1 MNQKVII
8 SKLSI
13 SVKKKRLEMSK
24 VTHPKQIR
32 QYTLSADLG
41 HGAYSTVCKAFSKT
55 ARRNFAIKIFPK
67 TNLREQGGS
76 ERFQREINSMAC
88 LRHEN
93 LVALYD
99 FFWDDNNFYMVIDYC
114 PGGELFDYIVKH
126 DHLEEPVAALVFK
139 QIVSA
144 IHYCHSKGVAHRD
157 LKPENV
163 LIDRFPHIKVSDFG
177 LCGFINTNEMMKTF
191 CGSPAYCAPECLS
204 KIQYDGRLSDV
215 WSLGT
220 ILYAMVTG
228 DNPWNCS
235 NTSKM
240 IQQILAGNYT
250 VPDFLSEDCKSLIT
264 SMLVVNP
271 SDRISVQQIL
281 DHPWLELASEAK
293 IKMPPKARDIDNR
306 NSQLPPLGNNVSM
319 GDLHDLMIKTSNY
332 GDSGFVS
339 PFEKEP
345 DEDENDD
352 DDDICSARLSLSRSR
367 MPSLP
372 TLCVRSASIENF
384 NKSQSGNL
392 SQTQQITPI
401 KDNALFQMKRSQPG
415 NLSLS
420 ANRQR
425 SAALLIPK
433 KPMRPK
439 GVEPP
444 TLRSGV
450 SRNTIMLQPLHF
462 ILFFIQYI
470 NIILS

>member
-1 MNQKVII
+1 
-8 SKLSI
+8 
-13 SVKKKRLEMSK
+13 MSK
-24 VTHPKQIR
+24 VKYPKQIK
-32 QYTLSADLG
+32 QYSLSAELG
-41 HGAYSTVCKAFSKT
+41 HGAYSSVCKAFSKT
-55 ARRNFAIKIFPK
+55 NRRNFAMKIFPK
-67 TNLREQGGS
+67 SNLKEQGGS

-88 LRHEN
+88 LRHDN

-126 DHLEEPVAALVFK
+126 DRLEEPVAALVFK

-144 IHYCHSKGVAHRD
+144 VNYCHSKGVAHRD

-228 DNPWNCS
+228 DNPWTVS
-235 NTSKM
+235 NTTKM
-240 IQQILAGNYT
+240 IQQILIGDYT
-250 VPDFLSEDCKSLIT
+250 VPDYLSEDCKNLIT
-264 SMLVVNP
+264 SMLIVNP
-271 SDRISVQQIL
+271 SERISVQQIL
-281 DHPWLELASEAK
+281 EHPWLLLSSEAK

-306 NSQLPPLGNNVSM
+306 NSQLPPLNNVSM
-319 GDLHDLMIKTSNY
+319 GDMHDIMIKTSNH
-332 GDSGFVS
+332 GDSGIFS

-345 DEDENDD
+345 NEEEDKNDD
-352 DDDICSARLSLSRSR
+352 DECFSGRLSLRKSR

-384 NKSQSGNL
+384 RKSHSGKL
-392 SQTQQITPI
+392 SQTQQIPPMDGGNDDAI
-401 KDNALFQMKRSQPG
+401 FQTKRFKPAG

-420 ANRQR
+420 GNRQR
-425 SAALLIPK
+425 SAATLIPK
-433 KPMRPK
+433 MQQKPRKKP
-439 GVEPP
+439 
-444 TLRSGV
+444 
-450 SRNTIMLQPLHF
+450 
-462 ILFFIQYI
+462 ILEKIDE
-470 NIILS
+470 

>member
-1 MNQKVII
+1 
-8 SKLSI
+8 
-13 SVKKKRLEMSK
+13 MSK
-24 VTHPKQIR
+24 VTHPKQIK

-55 ARRNFAIKIFPK
+55 NRRNFAMKIFPK
-67 TNLREQGGS
+67 SNLREQGGS

-88 LRHEN
+88 LRHDN

-99 FFWDDNNFYMVIDYC
+99 FFWDENNFYMVIDYC

-126 DHLEEPVAALVFK
+126 DHLDEPVAALVFK

-177 LCGFINTNEMMKTF
+177 LCGFINSNEMMKTF

-204 KIQYDGRLSDV
+204 KIQYDGRMSDV

-250 VPDFLSEDCKSLIT
+250 VPDFLSEDCKDLI
-264 SMLVVNP
+264 SNMLIVNP
-271 SDRISVQQIL
+271 SERISVQKIL
-281 DHPWLELASEAK
+281 EHPWLLLANEAK

-306 NSQLPPLGNNVSM
+306 NSQLPPLSNMSM
-319 GDLHDLMIKTSNY
+319 GDMHDMMIKASNY
-332 GDSGFVS
+332 GDSGIVS

-345 DEDENDD
+345 DEEENKNEDD
-352 DDDICSARLSLSRSR
+352 DSFNAGRLSLRKSR

-372 TLCVRSASIENF
+372 SLCVRSASIENF
-384 NKSQSGNL
+384 SKSQGLNL
-392 SQTQQITPI
+392 NQTQQIGGVKDDALIQI
-401 KDNALFQMKRSQPG
+401 KRFQPA

-425 SAALLIPK
+425 SAAILIPK
-433 KPMRPK
+433 KPVKPK
-439 GVEPP
+439 RKKEK
-444 TLRSGV
+444 LE
-450 SRNTIMLQPLHF
+450 TIEES
-462 ILFFIQYI
+462 ID
-470 NIILS
+470 